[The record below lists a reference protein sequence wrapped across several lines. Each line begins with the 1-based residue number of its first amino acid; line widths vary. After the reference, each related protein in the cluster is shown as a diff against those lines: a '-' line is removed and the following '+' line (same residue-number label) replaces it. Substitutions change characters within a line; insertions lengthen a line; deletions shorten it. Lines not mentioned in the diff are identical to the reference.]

1 VTAVERSEMELPQY
15 RVAIVECHT
24 LFAKALSAILA
35 ADSEFTV
42 VGEYRSVVAKR
53 LDAGRPDLIVLDID
67 GQAGNVER
75 HIAVCAKLESRP
87 RVCVLSIHSLPE
99 VMQRCLSAGADA
111 YIVKNISPAEV
122 VSALKMVGRGYSY
135 VDPSVAAGLLRK
147 RSQND
152 GKRDSMELSLREM
165 EVLKLIAKGL
175 ANKQIS
181 ARLKLSERTVEN
193 HVGRIFAKLNV
204 TARAQAAVHAIRNGI
219 V

>member
-1 VTAVERSEMELPQY
+1 MELPQY

-42 VGEYRSVVAKR
+42 VGEYRTVVAKW
-53 LDAGRPDLIVLDID
+53 L
-67 GQAGNVER
+67 
-75 HIAVCAKLESRP
+75 
-87 RVCVLSIHSLPE
+87 
-99 VMQRCLSAGADA
+99 DA

-122 VSALKMVGRGYSY
+122 VSALKMVGKGYSY
-135 VDPSVAAGLLRK
+135 VDPSVAAALLRK

-152 GKRDSMELSLREM
+152 GKRDSNELSLREM
-165 EVLKLIAKGL
+165 DVLKLIAKGL

-193 HVGRIFAKLNV
+193 HVGRIFAKLKV